1 MVQVHYLDF
10 ADILDIHADIMT
22 RLGLTPQSLLREGD
36 LRSALSR
43 PQWAAH
49 YNDADVISQAARL
62 TTGIARAHGFVD
74 GNKRTAYAAL
84 QVFLGLNDLQ
94 LVGRRLDIGPLLV
107 HLAGPAVSDAEADRQ
122 LEAFLRQR
130 VTVAQPNDTESN

>member
-1 MVQVHYLDF
+1 MAQTRYLDF
-10 ADILDIHADIMT
+10 KQLLDIHAEMMT

-43 PQWAAH
+43 PQWAA
-49 YNDADVISQAARL
+49 YYEGADIITQAARL
-62 TTGIARAHGFVD
+62 TVGIARAHGFVD

-84 QVFLGLNDLQ
+84 FVFLRLNDRR

-107 HLAGPAVSDAEADRQ
+107 ELAGPAVSDAEADQ
-122 LEAFLRQR
+122 QMEAFLRQR
-130 VTVAQPNDTESN
+130 VTKS